1 MIITPKTH
9 NKSALKLKLAEP
21 ERHYRQGDIVA
32 GTVVIHPTKHELSFD
47 AISLQLKGYIQ
58 TRSEDGTHCHQAC
71 FLSID
76 KNLDANL
83 TNLPSQGKSKAFHA
97 NQVYRYP
104 FEFELPID
112 VPKEGIT
119 ARCDAQ
125 YLKLPPSFE
134 IATSNVVGTYA
145 SIHYVVE
152 AAILSVNDRE
162 QTSYFQGTSGA
173 SYGIAGGLRSNPGS
187 LPGSANNSAPS
198 SPGTPSTMMH
208 TSPIRKVSVP
218 ILVVPNYHPHTQ
230 ANLFKPGLLQQA
242 EAAGD
247 SAKAHAKF
255 KAGDVQL
262 MGITSMNKIPIIK
275 TYKTSSS
282 STITV
287 PLNIRF
293 TPEDPTGTTPEV
305 VSISAKLQ
313 AYTVISHE
321 IPQYLWSSQHYDP
334 ASGKPVPRQSVA
346 ESSRN
351 LLHVSQ
357 KIRPAFALTD
367 KADKYTVNFALCI
380 PDKMKKSLVPS
391 FNFASISHGYRLKFY
406 VTFANRVIATVAY
419 PVIVSGYAAESISAF
434 PSSASLMSLNNAGGN
449 DAVSIPVDVNAQ
461 STKFVIGSGL
471 PEYEHDDPDSAPMS
485 RNTSGTNLA
494 SLATQNSAAQS
505 GHQNSAHHILNLNHE
520 NSRSTSSL
528 VGTLKRAMSATSL
541 HKKKD

>member
-21 ERHYRQGDIVA
+21 ERHYRQGDTIA
-32 GTVVIHPTKHELSFD
+32 GTVVIHPSKHELSFD

-104 FEFELPID
+104 FEFQLPVD

-119 ARCDAQ
+119 SRCDAQ

-152 AAILSVNDRE
+152 AAILSVNDKE

-173 SYGIAGGLRSNPGS
+173 SFGIAGGLRSNPGS

-198 SPGTPSTMMH
+198 SPGTPGMMH
-208 TSPIRKVSVP
+208 SAPIRKVSVP
-218 ILVVPNYHPHTQ
+218 VLVVPNYHPHTQ

-242 EAAGD
+242 EHAGD
-247 SAKAHAKF
+247 AAKAHAKF
-255 KAGDVQL
+255 KAGNVQL
-262 MGITSMNKIPIIK
+262 MGINSMNKIPIIK
-275 TYKTSSS
+275 TYKTNSS
-282 STITV
+282 STIQV

-293 TPEDPTGTTPEV
+293 THEDATGTTPEI

-334 ASGKPVPRQSVA
+334 SSGKPVPRQSVA

-351 LLHVSQ
+351 LLHVAQ
-357 KIRPAFALTD
+357 KIRPGFELTD
-367 KADKYTVNFALCI
+367 KSTKYTVNFALCI

-406 VTFANRVIATVAY
+406 VTFANRVTASVSY

-434 PSSASLMSLNNAGGN
+434 PSTTSIKSLNQLGN
-449 DAVSIPVDVNAQ
+449 DVVSIPLDVNAQ
-461 STKFVIGSGL
+461 STKFVIGCGL

-494 SLATQNSAAQS
+494 SLATQNSAHQA
-505 GHQNSAHHILNLNHE
+505 GHGNGASHILNLSHE
-520 NSRSTSSL
+520 NSRSTNSL

-541 HKKKD
+541 HRKKE

>member
-1 MIITPKTH
+1 
-9 NKSALKLKLAEP
+9 
-21 ERHYRQGDIVA
+21 
-32 GTVVIHPTKHELSFD
+32 
-47 AISLQLKGYIQ
+47 
-58 TRSEDGTHCHQAC
+58 
-71 FLSID
+71 
-76 KNLDANL
+76 
-83 TNLPSQGKSKAFHA
+83 
-97 NQVYRYP
+97 
-104 FEFELPID
+104 
-112 VPKEGIT
+112 
-119 ARCDAQ
+119 
-125 YLKLPPSFE
+125 
-134 IATSNVVGTYA
+134 
-145 SIHYVVE
+145 
-152 AAILSVNDRE
+152 
-162 QTSYFQGTSGA
+162 
-173 SYGIAGGLRSNPGS
+173 
-187 LPGSANNSAPS
+187 
-198 SPGTPSTMMH
+198 
-208 TSPIRKVSVP
+208 
-218 ILVVPNYHPHTQ
+218 
-230 ANLFKPGLLQQA
+230 
-242 EAAGD
+242 
-247 SAKAHAKF
+247 
-255 KAGDVQL
+255 
-262 MGITSMNKIPIIK
+262 
-275 TYKTSSS
+275 
-282 STITV
+282 
-287 PLNIRF
+287 
-293 TPEDPTGTTPEV
+293 
-305 VSISAKLQ
+305 
-313 AYTVISHE
+313 
-321 IPQYLWSSQHYDP
+321 
-334 ASGKPVPRQSVA
+334 VA

>member
-9 NKSALKLKLAEP
+9 NKSALKLKLADP
-21 ERHYRQGDIVA
+21 ERHYRQGDTVA
-32 GTVVIHPTKHELSFD
+32 GTVVIHPSNHELAFD

-83 TNLPSQGKSKAFHA
+83 TNLPTQGKSKAFHA

-104 FEFELPID
+104 FEFELPTD

-119 ARCDAQ
+119 ALCDAQ

-134 IATSNVVGTYA
+134 IATSNVAGTYA
-145 SIHYVVE
+145 SIHYVIE

-198 SPGTPSTMMH
+198 SPGTPSIMH
-208 TSPIRKVSVP
+208 TSPIRKVSAP
-218 ILVVPNYHPHTQ
+218 ILVVPNYHPHIQ

-255 KAGDVQL
+255 KAGNVQL

-293 TPEDPTGTTPEV
+293 TPEDPSGSTPEI

-313 AYTVISHE
+313 AFTVISHE

-367 KADKYTVNFALCI
+367 KSDKYTVNFALCI

-406 VTFANRVIATVAY
+406 VTFSNRVTATVAY
-419 PVIVSGYAAESISAF
+419 PVIVSGYAAEAITAF
-434 PSSASLMSLNNAGGN
+434 PSSASLMSLGNGNNEV
-449 DAVSIPVDVNAQ
+449 VSIPVDLNAQ

-471 PEYEHDDPDSAPMS
+471 PEYEHEDPDSAPMS

-494 SLATQNSAAQS
+494 SMGQS